1 MVPQVII
8 DLALQLFMEEA
19 TDPNSK
25 VHKMIMDKVGNVA
38 GNLVTRALD
47 GSMGQEPQAL
57 ENKSGK
63 GTSQSGKGTSQSGKG
78 TSQSG
83 MLDDASGNPHGR
95 SEDEMQAEIA
105 RYKRTPLQVASDLA
119 FPVVGKVV
127 KGGTDIKKGYHSL
140 LGNALMAVSNGMG
153 SDGFSN
159 PFAMA
164 PALAMGQQAK
174 GLAYGIAGDTLNDIA
189 RDISTD
195 IKNNREKERD
205 AELLIRE
212 RPNGQFYESRRHLT
226 KDGK

>member
-1 MVPQVII
+1 MIPQVIV
-8 DLALQLFMEEA
+8 DLALQLFMKEA

-57 ENKSGK
+57 ENKPGK
-63 GTSQSGKGTSQSGKG
+63 GASQT
-78 TSQSG
+78 G

-95 SEDEMQAEIA
+95 TEDEMQAEIA

-119 FPVVGKVV
+119 LPVVGKVV

-140 LGNALMAVSNGMG
+140 LGNALMAVSEGMG
-153 SDGFSN
+153 SSGFSN

-174 GLAYGIAGDTLNDIA
+174 GLVYGIAGDTLNDIA
-189 RDISTD
+189 RGISTD